1 MSNTA
6 AHHITTSKS
15 YLTLLKQKLSRLAGT
30 WTIEDYRAFITF
42 YSSFLPSLMKV
53 ERCTVFIMELESKE
67 ICSIFGTGLEHQK
80 IKAPLKGS
88 IVGSVINSGKGRLIN
103 ELQDH
108 TGYHSFIEEQTGF
121 AGRNLICAPIKSI
134 TGSSVT
140 GAVQLLNKLDNQLFT
155 EDDLARLD
163 EIAHFL
169 SLSIESIVLNKEIL
183 RIATSLG
190 KEAERLENESVSGV
204 TFISESPAMREV
216 VDLVR
221 IVSRTPVN
229 VLIQGENGTG
239 KELIARMIHQYGDR
253 RQQAFLPVN
262 CASIPESLMESQ
274 FFGHEKGAFTGA
286 ESARKGLFEEA
297 SGGTLF
303 LDEIGEMPLVIQPK
317 ILRAIQEEEGHRVG
331 SNVLFKYD
339 LRLISASNRDLF
351 EEMNQGRFREDLFF
365 RLFSVEIILPPLRDR
380 KEDILPLSLYFLK
393 LTNERFGKDI
403 PGFSPEVLSL
413 FEMYGW
419 PGNVRQLQ
427 KEIERLVALT
437 GEGLLIQPDQLS
449 RDLQNVYSTQKKYDY
464 TETSD
469 GYLALPEQTRQL
481 EIILIKKAMRR
492 TGGNKTQAA
501 KLLAITRQGL
511 DKKIKRY
518 NLVF

>member
-1 MSNTA
+1 MTA
-6 AHHITTSKS
+6 HYDTSPES
-15 YLTLLKQKLSRLAGT
+15 YLTLLKQKLSQLAGT
-30 WTIEDYRAFITF
+30 WTIEDYHSLITF
-42 YSSFLPSLMKV
+42 YSSFLPTLMKV
-53 ERCTVFIMELESKE
+53 ERCAVFIMDLGSRE

-80 IKAPLKGS
+80 IKPPLKGS
-88 IVGSVINSGKGRLIN
+88 IVGRVINSGKSFLTN
-103 ELQDH
+103 DLQGH

-121 AGRNLICAPIKSI
+121 TGHNLICAPIKSI
-134 TGSSVT
+134 TGNSVT
-140 GAVQLLNKLDNQLFT
+140 GAVQLLNKLENECFT
-155 EDDLARLD
+155 EDDAARLE

-169 SLSIESIVLNKEIL
+169 SLSIESIVLNQEIV
-183 RIATSLG
+183 RIGTSLG
-190 KEAERLENESVSGV
+190 KEAARLEQESVNGV
-204 TFISESPAMREV
+204 TLIAESSAMREIL
-216 VDLVR
+216 DLVR
-221 IVSRTPVN
+221 IVSKTPVN

-253 RQQAFLPVN
+253 RKSAFLAVN

-286 ESARKGLFEEA
+286 EAQRKGLFEEA

-317 ILRAIQEEEGHRVG
+317 VLRAIQEGEGARIG
-331 SNVLFKYD
+331 SNVLFDYD
-339 LRLISASNRDLF
+339 LRLISATNRDLS

-365 RLFSVEIILPPLRDR
+365 RLFSVEVTLPPLRDR
-380 KEDILPLSLYFLK
+380 KEDILPLSLHFLK
-393 LTNERFGKDI
+393 QTNERFSKDI
-403 PGFSPEVLSL
+403 PGFSPEVLNV
-413 FEMYGW
+413 FETYGW

-437 GEGLLIQPDQLS
+437 GEGQLIQVDQLS
-449 RDLQNVYSTQKKYDY
+449 RDLRSLYTSQKSSYS
-464 TETSD
+464 EESE
-469 GYLALPEQTRQL
+469 GYLALPEQIKRL

-492 TGGNKTQAA
+492 TKGNKTRAA

-518 NLVF
+518 KLSQ